1 MSDFGDRP
9 FVAGSVTGLRAF
21 RVDPLGRLTGVTYKD
36 VWTPGENVATCHK
49 APDDGMEAAYQR
61 LLTQYLGDTYSVP
74 SSYLMGPSPYRSG
87 GFVSRFFNSPQ
98 PAPSPT
104 VSIPPIPAPGE
115 KKPVIEH
122 RLAGVSCQCGFYA
135 YFDGGNDY
143 LVQPG
148 ASITYGPE
156 DKAPRIGAIIE
167 GWGVCTIGTR
177 GFRAEKAKVVAL
189 IIPDSTKGRLEVAF
203 TKAKRNYPDAL
214 VFDTERDAVR
224 AIPLTDPIQATPED
238 DDFWTRSAS

>member
-9 FVAGSVTGLRAF
+9 FVAGSVMGLRAF
-21 RVDPLGRLTGVTYKD
+21 RVDPLGRLTGVSHQD
-36 VWTPGENVATCHK
+36 VWLPGENTAICHK
-49 APDDGMEAAYQR
+49 KPRTAEDDLYNRLIWEMTASRHFLYGGSLAPTPPPA
-61 LLTQYLGDTYSVP
+61 
-74 SSYLMGPSPYRSG
+74 SG
-87 GFVSRFFNSPQ
+87 GFISKFFGTSVTPD
-98 PAPSPT
+98 PT
-104 VSIPPIPAPGE
+104 PTKIVPPMPAPGE

-122 RLAGVSCQCGFYA
+122 RLAGVACQCGFYA

-143 LVQPG
+143 LQQPE
-148 ASITYGPE
+148 SSWSD

-167 GWGVCTIGTR
+167 GWGVCTVGAR

-203 TKAKRNYPDAL
+203 TKARRNYPDAL